1 MNDAQRSIRREI
13 LERVFPDLRYGG
25 DPDVERYFELRAA
38 GRMLDALAVYTGR
51 LKPRY
56 PDDEKRV
63 TLLKLYR
70 LRSPSYHE
78 YLEGLLMER
87 AEFIIARLKANI
99 DALAG
104 PLDGVPLKDTYAVLK
119 AVERVAR
126 LLPGDETAALA
137 FVGTYDEY
145 AKILSYRYADM
156 SKLAYLLSEFYRQ
169 ARLDEDESPD
179 FVELSRREAEARRR
193 EAEERERKNFFD
205 LSKIEFDA
213 ADVRRIEIPAGLER
227 DEDKVLAYCHRYWA
241 YAGDPGFERI
251 IWLYSK
257 KYGTRHYE
265 VFKAIKTG
273 RERKYSD
280 DDILSLVATT
290 IAERYSYT
298 VRGDLYMQ
306 AAWRQI
312 KASLFARPEAAAPAS
327 PASAVSSAPAVSSA
341 AQAAPAASAARK
353 VPVAAKPA
361 AAVSGASSSPAA
373 ARKPAVRKPAAT
385 KTPSPRG
392 PAPATAPK
400 DPAATLTRAP
410 ARRRPATL
418 APAPGRADPALPPR
432 VAGGSISDRIK
443 KLSGKAYDVYRE
455 IFLAKLRPHI
465 RFRLVKARTKASAG
479 GELNRAENLVY
490 EFMAANYANPY
501 MDWAASGHKA
511 EITEL
516 GFELPS
522 LDGIIEDCYKT
533 IAK

>member
-56 PDDEKRV
+56 PDDGKRV

-78 YLEGLLMER
+78 FLEGLLMER
-87 AEFIIARLKANI
+87 ADFIIARLKANI

-156 SKLAYLLSEFYRQ
+156 TKLAYLLSEFYRQ

-179 FVELSRREAEARRR
+179 FVELSRREAEERRR

-273 RERKYSD
+273 RERKYSED
-280 DDILSLVATT
+280 
-290 IAERYSYT
+290 
-298 VRGDLYMQ
+298 
-306 AAWRQI
+306 
-312 KASLFARPEAAAPAS
+312 
-327 PASAVSSAPAVSSA
+327 
-341 AQAAPAASAARK
+341 RK
-353 VPVAAKPA
+353 SVV
-361 AAVSGASSSPAA
+361 
-373 ARKPAVRKPAAT
+373 
-385 KTPSPRG
+385 
-392 PAPATAPK
+392 
-400 DPAATLTRAP
+400 
-410 ARRRPATL
+410 
-418 APAPGRADPALPPR
+418 
-432 VAGGSISDRIK
+432 
-443 KLSGKAYDVYRE
+443 
-455 IFLAKLRPHI
+455 
-465 RFRLVKARTKASAG
+465 
-479 GELNRAENLVY
+479 
-490 EFMAANYANPY
+490 
-501 MDWAASGHKA
+501 
-511 EITEL
+511 
-516 GFELPS
+516 
-522 LDGIIEDCYKT
+522 
-533 IAK
+533 

>member
-78 YLEGLLMER
+78 FLEGLLMER
-87 AEFIIARLKANI
+87 ADFIIARLKANI

-156 SKLAYLLSEFYRQ
+156 TKLAYLLSEFYRQ

-193 EAEERERKNFFD
+193 EAEEREKKNFFD
-205 LSKIEFDA
+205 LSKIEFDE

-312 KASLFARPEAAAPAS
+312 KASLYAKPEAAVAAK
-327 PASAVSSAPAVSSA
+327 SA
-341 AQAAPAASAARK
+341 ATAARK
-353 VPVAAKPA
+353 A
-361 AAVSGASSSPAA
+361 AAQKSV
-373 ARKPAVRKPAAT
+373 AT
-385 KTPSPRG
+385 RTPSPRG
-392 PAPATAPK
+392 PASAAAARKPAARKPAAEPK
-400 DPAATLTRAP
+400 DPAAALTRAP
-410 ARRRPATL
+410 ARRRPAAL

-432 VAGGSISDRIK
+432 VAGGSISDRIR

-501 MDWAASGHKA
+501 MDWAASNHKA

-522 LDGIIEDCYKT
+522 LDGVIEDCYKT